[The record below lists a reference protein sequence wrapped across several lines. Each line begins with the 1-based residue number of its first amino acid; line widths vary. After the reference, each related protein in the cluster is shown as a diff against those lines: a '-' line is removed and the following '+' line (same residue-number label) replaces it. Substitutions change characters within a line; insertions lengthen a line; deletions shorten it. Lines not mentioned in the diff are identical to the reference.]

1 MKKLVLILAV
11 FFVTAHLGLTTV
23 SAQEIQQNKEKIVT
37 GTVQLL
43 SPGSVQILDGYISDQ
58 LYTGSD
64 VFTGL
69 NVKLGALYKKHDK
82 LSWNLYFT
90 GLNRP
95 NWIEENGADALK
107 YLTNPS
113 GSQHLKYSSLNFGY
127 GTYYHWNFGKKLM
140 VKAGGMFDVYGAM
153 KTSTPDGTNNNN
165 NFDVQMLFKGHAA
178 IKYGWDFK
186 KWALDLRGSMTL
198 PAFGLMFVS
207 HPSESVVAIIAGNN
221 DHSVMKR
228 EFRHTFLAS
237 YHNYMSLDYEIGID
251 FVLRSCTL
259 SLGFCSTNKWWKAYD
274 LPYICKI
281 NCTTIGIS
289 FDLVSR
295 NKFKTSNINF

>member
-1 MKKLVLILAV
+1 MKKLKLIA
-11 FFVTAHLGLTTV
+11 TV
-23 SAQEIQQNKEKIVT
+23 SIVVTVLGAASLSAQNKEKVVT

-43 SPGSVQILDGYISDQ
+43 SPGSVSILDGYISDQ

-69 NVKLGALYKKHDK
+69 NVKLGAIYKKHDK

-90 GLNRP
+90 GFNRAK
-95 NWIEENGADALK
+95 WKENLGESDLK

-113 GSQHLKYSSLNFGY
+113 DSQHLKYSSFNLGY
-127 GTYYHWNFGKKLM
+127 GTYYHWNLGKKLM

-153 KTSTPDGTNNNN
+153 KTSTPDGTNNNL
-165 NFDVQMLFKGHAA
+165 NFDAQMMFKGHAA

-207 HPSESVVAIIAGNN
+207 HPSESVLAVVAGN
-221 DHSVMKR
+221 DHSVLKR

-237 YHNYMSLDYEIGID
+237 YHNYMSLDYEFGID
-251 FVLRSCTL
+251 FVLRPCTL
-259 SLGFCSTNKWWKAYD
+259 SLGFCSTNKWWKAYN
-274 LPYICKI
+274 LPYICRI
-281 NCTTIGIS
+281 NCITLGIS

>member
-1 MKKLVLILAV
+1 MKKLLLIGTLSITIAALAA
-11 FFVTAHLGLTTV
+11 TPL
-23 SAQEIQQNKEKIVT
+23 SAQEKEKVVT

-43 SPGSVQILDGYISDQ
+43 SPGSIKVLDGYISDQ
-58 LYTGSD
+58 PYTGSD

-69 NVKLGALYKKHDK
+69 NVKLGALYKKHEK

-90 GLNRP
+90 GFNRAK
-95 NWIEENGADALK
+95 WLEDLGESDLK

-113 GSQHLKYSSLNFGY
+113 KSQRLKYSSFNLGY

-153 KTSTPDGTNNNN
+153 KTSTPDGTNNNI
-165 NFDVQMLFKGHAA
+165 NFDAQMLFKGHAA

-207 HPSESVVAIIAGNN
+207 HPSESVLAVVAGN
-221 DHSVMKR
+221 DHSVLKR

-237 YHNYMSLDYEIGID
+237 YHNYMSLDYEFGID
-251 FVLRSCTL
+251 FVLRPFTL
-259 SLGFCSTNKWWKAYD
+259 SLGFCSINKWWKAYD
-274 LPYICKI
+274 LPYISRI
-281 NCTTIGIS
+281 NCTTLGIS

>member
-90 GLNRP
+90 SLNRP
-95 NWIEENGADALK
+95 KWIEENGADALK
-107 YLTNPS
+107 HLTNPS

-153 KTSTPDGTNNNN
+153 KTSSPDGTNNNN

-198 PAFGLMFVS
+198 PAFGLMLVS
-207 HPSESVVAIIAGNN
+207 HPSESVLAVIAGN
-221 DHSVMKR
+221 DHSVLKK
-228 EFRHTFLAS
+228 EYRHTFLAS

-281 NCTTIGIS
+281 NCTTLGIS

>member
-1 MKKLVLILAV
+1 MKKTVLLLTVV
-11 FFVTAHLGLTTV
+11 FLTAHLGFSTA
-23 SAQEIQQNKEKIVT
+23 SAREIEQNDEKVVT

-43 SPGSVQILDGYISDQ
+43 SPGSVKILDGYISNQ

-69 NVKLGALYKKHDK
+69 NVKLGALYKKNNS
-82 LSWNLYFT
+82 LSWDLHYT
-90 GLNRP
+90 GFNRP
-95 NWIEENGADALK
+95 KWIEENGGDDLE

-113 GSQHLKYSSLNFGY
+113 KSQHLKYSSLNFGY
-127 GTYYHWNFGKKLM
+127 GTYYHWKFGEKLM

-153 KTSTPDGTNNNN
+153 KTSTPDGVNNNL
-165 NFDVQMLFKGHAA
+165 NFDAQMMFKGHAA

-198 PAFGLMFVS
+198 PAFGLMLVS
-207 HPSESVVAIIAGNN
+207 HPSETILAAIGGS
-221 DHSVMKR
+221 DHNVLKR

-251 FVLRSCTL
+251 FVLRPCTI
-259 SLGFCSTNKWWKAYD
+259 SLGFCSINKWWEAYD
-274 LPYICKI
+274 LPYFCKI
-281 NCTTIGIS
+281 NCTTVGIS